1 MATLVLEQ
9 GIDGLMRGPGTPE
22 RLVIDADPKLDDMLA
37 AAFAQRR
44 LQGGSL
50 PTGCEAFARYTA
62 ELVERLTMGS
72 RSEGFAEL
80 FVVLLREQQG
90 GTGFSRC

>member
-1 MATLVLEQ
+1 MNL
-9 GIDGLMRGPGTPE
+9 
-22 RLVIDADPKLDDMLA
+22 
-37 AAFAQRR
+37 
-44 LQGGSL
+44 
-50 PTGCEAFARYTA
+50 ARYTA
-62 ELVERLTMGS
+62 ELVERLTMGN